1 MSSTLC
7 PSHVSHTPSTLA
19 NASSSRSL
27 VSSRSKGDDVSVTPS
42 SWENYGPELAFLPTV
57 VTNRREAG
65 GEGGGGGG
73 GGRGAPLEAGDAEVG
88 KAWAAWCRAALEFA
102 LTFLA
107 LLRH

>member
-7 PSHVSHTPSTLA
+7 PSHVSTLA

-42 SWENYGPELAFLPTV
+42 SWENDGPELAFLPTV

-65 GEGGGGGG
+65 GGGGGG
-73 GGRGAPLEAGDAEVG
+73 GAPLEAGDAEVG

>member
-19 NASSSRSL
+19 NASS
-27 VSSRSKGDDVSVTPS
+27 RSKGDDVSVTPS
-42 SWENYGPELAFLPTV
+42 SWENDGPELAFLPTV

-65 GEGGGGGG
+65 GGGGGGGG

-107 LLRH
+107 LLRR